1 MKESKAAALPEP
13 GRRPLLR
20 RHLAVVLVVKVL
32 LLIGLWQ
39 VFVKPHRVVV
49 SADQAAV
56 HIAETHNHIN
66 QGE

>member
-1 MKESKAAALPEP
+1 MHSSKATAGA
-13 GRRPLLR
+13 GRRPSFA
-20 RHLAVVLVVKVL
+20 RHIAVVLVVKLV

-39 VFVKPHRVVV
+39 VFVKPHRVRIDT
-49 SADQAAV
+49 SQAAV